1 MILLMISRSIC
12 NEGTLLNEIDGM
24 IDLLYER
31 QGAYLEAQVD
41 VATAM
46 LAEGLSVEMISRV
59 TKLPESTILKLKTQL
74 EKTTTFT

>member
-1 MILLMISRSIC
+1 M
-12 NEGTLLNEIDGM
+12 NEVDGM

-46 LAEGLSVEMISRV
+46 LAEGLSVEMISRI
-59 TKLPESTILKLKTQL
+59 TKLSEREVLKLKKEL
-74 EKTTTFT
+74 EKNVAHT

>member
-1 MILLMISRSIC
+1 M
-12 NEGTLLNEIDGM
+12 T
-24 IDLLYER
+24 DLLYEK
-31 QGAYLEAQVD
+31 QGSYLQAKVD
-41 VATAM
+41 DAIAM